1 MCGVSVCMCDGN
13 VYLSM
18 HMYGGCIWCECGVS
32 VGD

>member
-18 HMYGGCIWCECGVS
+18 HICICMVAVSGVS
-32 VGD
+32 VV